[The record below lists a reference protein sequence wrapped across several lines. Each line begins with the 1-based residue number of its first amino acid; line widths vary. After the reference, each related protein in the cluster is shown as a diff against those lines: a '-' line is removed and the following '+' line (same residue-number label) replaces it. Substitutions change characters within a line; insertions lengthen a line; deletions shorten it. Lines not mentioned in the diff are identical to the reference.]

1 LSRTLAPFVN
11 SEKPQVFPWAAA
23 SFINKVPQI
32 SELSLIGTDYC
43 TARNNLRQT
52 SERQMC
58 LYLLGIFNCPARQ
71 EQQIHVQKPDVRGSL
86 TATKQ
91 HRSHSRQV

>member
-32 SELSLIGTDYC
+32 SELRSVGTNYC
-43 TARNNLRQT
+43 AAQNSLRQT
-52 SERQMC
+52 SDRQMC
-58 LYLLGIFNCPARQ
+58 LYLLAIFDGPARQ
-71 EQQIHVQKPDVRGSL
+71 GQQIHVQKPDVQRSL
-86 TATKQ
+86 TATKVD
-91 HRSHSRQV
+91 RSHSRQA